1 MIKVGDTL
9 KLEDGYEM
17 EEHGKKIRIKTYKVI
32 AVMKNT
38 VLLVD
43 NFGLKRCVPNGD
55 LIRMGYMKQEP
66 KYEALRRERN
76 RIF

>member
-1 MIKVGDTL
+1 MIKVGDML

-17 EEHGKKIRIKTYKVI
+17 EEHAKKIRIKTYKVI
-32 AVMKNT
+32 AIMENT

-43 NFGLKRCVPNGD
+43 NFGFKRCVPNGE
-55 LIRMGYMKQEP
+55 LIRMGCMKQEP

-76 RIF
+76 KMI